1 MQRKDIKLYRQ
12 MKEKIP
18 LELVSRTSKLLN
30 PADIK
35 VFAQESP
42 AIPAPMMAT
51 SALTLSM

>member
-1 MQRKDIKLYRQ
+1 
-12 MKEKIP
+12 MKEMIP
-18 LELVSRTSKLLN
+18 LELASRTSKLLN